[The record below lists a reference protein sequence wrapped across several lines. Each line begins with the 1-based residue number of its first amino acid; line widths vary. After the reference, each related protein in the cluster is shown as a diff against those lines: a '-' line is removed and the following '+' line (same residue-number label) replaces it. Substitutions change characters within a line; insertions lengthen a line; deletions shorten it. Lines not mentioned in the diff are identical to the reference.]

1 MEEIIYIYDLNQAR
15 YFIKQGLKIYDIGIH
30 TKTRNPYWVFDKT
43 QSNFEQ
49 IFQQWLT
56 QKQYVW

>member
-15 YFIKQGLKIYDIGIH
+15 YFIKEGLKICDTGIH

-43 QSNFEQ
+43 QNNFEEV
-49 IFQQWLT
+49 FQQWLT